1 MLGIYLPSPADKIKA
16 MAENSNQFR
25 VRYNAMLALLEKAH
39 ADAVLIAH
47 DDEYLSEELSDNCQR
62 IKFLTGFSGSA
73 GFCVIAKNI
82 DQELQEEGL
91 TVQSTN
97 EQELAIKHS
106 AAMFVDGRYTV
117 QVKKQVDNNL
127 YDFFNVSELLPE
139 TWLAAVLERGSKV
152 AIDLSCLSYNQFLR
166 IKKVLLR
173 SDITIVDTNGNLVDE
188 IWNDRPLANNTK
200 VEIFPDE
207 YNGCPSPQKRHNLA
221 QALREQDLDATVI
234 CDPESICWLL
244 NIRGRD
250 RHCLPVVNCRM
261 VAYSNGALEWYISD
275 DHLDA
280 DAFKQLETHI
290 GHIDIFPENR
300 FDEVLERLG
309 NSSSSVFVDPETVNA
324 HVINLLETGGAKL
337 SLGLGLCQL
346 PKAIKNHVEIAG
358 EYKAHIKDGI
368 AMCRFFAWLDE
379 LTGLY
384 ESDIDEESFRRNT
397 QDTDEAVLADR
408 AESFRKVEA
417 DYIEPS
423 FDTISAIGTNGAM
436 VHYNY
441 KEAGCIKALG
451 DGPLYMI
458 DSGAHYLDGTTDI
471 TRTWL
476 VGPGLT
482 AEMRRMYTLVLKAH
496 IALASLVFPQGTC
509 GMQID
514 AIARRPLW
522 DQGCDFA
529 HGTGHGVGHLLS
541 VHEGPQQIS
550 SHRSTVPLQPGMVIS
565 DEPGYYKEGGFG
577 IRIENLLVV
586 QKCQRSGLSHMLCFS
601 PLTLV
606 PIDTRCL
613 DLSLLNNEEK
623 EWLNNYHQNVRSVI
637 TNAATTLS
645 DTEVS
650 WLNQATSAI

>member
-1 MLGIYLPSPADKIKA
+1 MADTDRLSLIR
-16 MAENSNQFR
+16 M
-25 VRYNAMLALLEKAH
+25 NAILSILEKNH
-39 ADAVLIAH
+39 VDAVIIAH
-47 DDEYLSEELSDNCQR
+47 DDEYLSEELSADKQR
-62 IKFLTGFSGSA
+62 IKYLTDFSGSA
-73 GFCVIAKNI
+73 GYCALISKNH
-82 DQELQEEGL
+82 EEKL
-91 TVQSTN
+91 SKDPIFFRNKN
-97 EQELAIKHS
+97 EEEIKLDKNAAI
-106 AAMFVDGRYTV
+106 FVDGRYSV
-117 QVKKQVDNNL
+117 QVRKQVNL
-127 YDFFNVSELLPE
+127 EIYDTFNLSAIRPEQWLCAKLP
-139 TWLAAVLERGSKV
+139 RGSKV
-152 AIDLSCLSYNQFLR
+152 GIDLNCFSYSHYLQL
-166 IKKVLLR
+166 KESLEKA
-173 SDITIVDTNGNLVDE
+173 DINIIDLEHNPVDE
-188 IWNDRPLANNTK
+188 IWNDRPAPIHTK

-221 QALREQDLDATVI
+221 CTLREKNYDATVI

-261 VAYSNGALEWYISD
+261 VAYSNGTLEWYISD
-275 DHLDA
+275 DHIDPN
-280 DAFKQLETHI
+280 DQKQLETHI
-290 GHIDIFPENR
+290 GHIDIFPEKR
-300 FDEVLERLG
+300 FDEVLERLS
-309 NSSSSVFVDPETVNA
+309 NSSSSVYADPETVNA
-324 HVINLLETGGAKL
+324 HVLRLLETGGAKI

-346 PKAIKNHVEIAG
+346 PKACKNHVEIAG

-379 LTGLY
+379 LTDLSQY
-384 ESDIDEESFRRNT
+384 ENDEEVFSRRVN
-397 QDTDEAVLADR
+397 DTDEAVLAQR
-408 AESFRKVEA
+408 AESFRKVES

-423 FDTISAIGTNGAM
+423 FDTISAIGTNAAM

-441 KEAGCIKALG
+441 TEADYLNKLG

-471 TRTWL
+471 TRTVL
-476 VGPGLT
+476 AGPGIT
-482 AEMRRMYTLVLKAH
+482 DEMRRMYTLVLKSH
-496 IALASLVFPQGTC
+496 IALASLIFPPGTC

-541 VHEGPQQIS
+541 VHEGPQSIS
-550 SHRSTVPLQPGMVIS
+550 PHRSTIPLEPGMIIS
-565 DEPGYYKEGGFG
+565 DEPGFYKEGAFG

-586 QKCQRSGLSHMLCFS
+586 QKCQKTGLTHMLCFS

-606 PIDTRCL
+606 PIDKRCI
-613 DLSLLNNEEK
+613 DLSLLNREEK

-637 TNAATTLS
+637 MNAATTLT

>member
-1 MLGIYLPSPADKIKA
+1 MQILIKVMADPT
-16 MAENSNQFR
+16 NQLR
-25 VRYNAMLALLEKAH
+25 VHFNAILSLLDKER

-73 GFCVIAKNI
+73 GFCVIVRNFDKQAMKDGISISSKNGK
-82 DQELQEEGL
+82 EL
-91 TVQSTN
+91 TITHN
-97 EQELAIKHS
+97 

-117 QVKKQVDNNL
+117 QVKKQIDNEL
-127 YDFFNVSELLPE
+127 YDAFNVSDILPE
-139 TWLAAVLERGSKV
+139 DYLTAVLERGSKV
-152 AIDLSCLSYNQFLR
+152 AIDLSCLSYSQYQR
-166 IKKVLLR
+166 IKAKLSR
-173 SDITIVDTNGNLVDE
+173 NDIAIIDTGRNLVDE
-188 IWNDRPLANNTK
+188 IWNERPEPKNTK

-221 QALREQDLDATVI
+221 LKLRERDLDATVI

-275 DHLDA
+275 DHLEPDT
-280 DAFKQLETHI
+280 FKQLETHI

-309 NSSSSVFVDPETVNA
+309 NSSSTVFVDPETVNA
-324 HVINLLETGGAKL
+324 HVINVLENGGAKL
-337 SLGLGLCQL
+337 TMGLGLCQL

-384 ESDIDEESFRRNT
+384 ENDLDEEAFHRNT
-397 QDTDEAVLADR
+397 KDTDEAVLADR

-423 FDTISAIGTNGAM
+423 FDTISSIGTNGAM

-441 KEAGCIKALG
+441 KEAGCLKALG

-482 AEMRRMYTLVLKAH
+482 SEMRRMYTLVLKSH
-496 IALASLVFPQGTC
+496 IALASLVFPKGTC

-522 DQGCDFA
+522 NIGCDFA

-550 SHRSTVPLQPGMVIS
+550 SHRSTIPLEPGMIVS

-586 QKCQRSGLSHMLCFS
+586 QKCQRSGLTHMLCFS

-613 DLSLLNNEEK
+613 DLSLLNSEEK

-645 DTEVS
+645 DTEIS

>member
-1 MLGIYLPSPADKIKA
+1 MADLT
-16 MAENSNQFR
+16 NQFR
-25 VRYNAMLALLEKAH
+25 IRYNSLLTLLDKER
-39 ADAVLIAH
+39 ADAVLVAH
-47 DDEYLSEELSDNCQR
+47 NDEYLSEELSDNCQR
-62 IKFLTGFSGSA
+62 IKFLTGFTGSY
-73 GFCVIAKNI
+73 GFCVIVKNF
-82 DQELQEEGL
+82 DKQSLKDGL
-91 TVQSTN
+91 TVTTKN
-97 EQELAIKHS
+97 GKELTIKHN

-117 QVKKQVDNNL
+117 LVKKQIDNEI
-127 YDFFNVSELLPE
+127 YDNFCTHDILPE
-139 TWLAAVLERGSKV
+139 DYLAAMLERGSKV
-152 AIDLSCLSYNQFLR
+152 AIDLSCLSYKEYQR
-166 IKKVLLR
+166 IKEKLSR
-173 SDITIVDTNGNLVDE
+173 SDIAIIDTGRNLVDE
-188 IWNDRPLANNTK
+188 IWNDRPAPQNTK

-221 QALREQDLDATVI
+221 LQLRERDLDATVI

-275 DHLDA
+275 DHLDP
-280 DAFKQLETHI
+280 DTFKQLEAHI

-300 FDEVLERLG
+300 FNEVLERLG
-309 NSSSSVFVDPETVNA
+309 NSSATVFVDPASVNA
-324 HVINLLETGGAKL
+324 HVINVLENGGAKL
-337 SLGLGLCQL
+337 SMGLGLCQL

-384 ESDIDEESFRRNT
+384 ENDLDEEAFRRNT
-397 QDTDEAVLADR
+397 KDTDEAVLADR

-417 DYIEPS
+417 DYLEPS
-423 FDTISAIGTNGAM
+423 FDTISAIGTNSAI
-436 VHYNY
+436 VHYNH
-441 KEAGCIKALG
+441 KEAGCMKALG
-451 DGPLYMI
+451 DGPFYMI
-458 DSGAHYLDGTTDI
+458 DSGAHYLDGSTDI

-482 AEMRRMYTLVLKAH
+482 DEMRRMYTLVLKAH

-522 DQGCDFA
+522 NVGCDFA
-529 HGTGHGVGHLLS
+529 HGTGHGVGHVLS

-550 SHRSTVPLQPGMVIS
+550 SRGSTIALEPGMIVS
-565 DEPGYYKEGGFG
+565 DEPGFYKEGAFG
-577 IRIENLLVV
+577 IRIENMLVV
-586 QKCQRSGLSHMLCFS
+586 QKCQRSGLTHMLCFS

-613 DLSLLNNEEK
+613 DLSLLTSEEK

-645 DTEVS
+645 DTEIS